1 MMQSQCII
9 LHESVMQDEIDSTQR
24 EKWLQ
29 IFDIL
34 DVDPEAGLPQQIIF
48 RTLDGQTQV
57 RYIND
62 LQSGYPF
69 LVVEGESISEVL
81 RKIYSLFPTYSRDDI
96 FRIIRN
102 PANAEEYGKGILYL
116 GLLGLGQKCDHE
128 ILELFRELLQDKDPK
143 VRSTA
148 FYGLC
153 YPAWPE
159 SLELIQQLAKNDTD
173 AGVRQMAADLLEKLE
188 YSPSARN

>member
-1 MMQSQCII
+1 VQRQCII
-9 LHESVMQDEIDSTQR
+9 LHESVTPLQVDSSER
-24 EKWLQ
+24 ERWLQ
-29 IFDIL
+29 VVDIQ
-34 DVDPEAGLPQQIIF
+34 DVDPESGTPQQFIF
-48 RTLDGQTQV
+48 RTLDDQTQV
-57 RYIND
+57 RHITD
-62 LQSGYPF
+62 FQSGYPF
-69 LVVEGESISEVL
+69 LIVEGESISEAVK
-81 RKIYSLFPTYSRDDI
+81 KIYSFFPTYSREDV
-96 FRIIRN
+96 FRMIRH
-102 PANAEEYGKGILYL
+102 PRDFQELCVGILYL

-159 SLELIQQLAKNDTD
+159 SLELIQQLAKNDPD
-173 AGVRQMAADLLEKLE
+173 ADVRQMAADLLEKLE